1 MLIKIKKLVMGLF
14 NSIMNVGKAVEG
26 FKDAK
31 GQGLGNR
38 IKGVVDNITGETQDQ
53 KLDMI
58 NEKLDNLSGNTVS
71 NGPSKTLSPI
81 QSSVVND
88 TNYNPNMNKIAM
100 NLPTDEDPT
109 QDLTKQTI

>member
-1 MLIKIKKLVMGLF
+1 MGLF

-31 GQGLGNR
+31 GQGLGGR
-38 IKGVVDNITGETQDQ
+38 IRGVVDNMTGETQDQ

-58 NEKLDNLSGNTVS
+58 NEKLDNLAVNKVS
-71 NGPSKTLSPI
+71 NGPVKTLNPI

-88 TNYNPNMNKIAM
+88 TNYNANMNNIAM
-100 NLPTDEDPT
+100 NLPTNEDPT
-109 QDLTKQTI
+109 QDLTQEII